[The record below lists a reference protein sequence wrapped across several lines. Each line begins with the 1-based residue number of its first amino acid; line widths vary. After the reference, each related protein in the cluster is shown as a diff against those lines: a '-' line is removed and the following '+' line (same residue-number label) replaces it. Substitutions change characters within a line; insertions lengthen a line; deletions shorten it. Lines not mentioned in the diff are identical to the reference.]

1 MSFPK
6 KKTRRKY
13 DTSFKDD
20 VIKMAL
26 AGRPISE
33 ISNSLG
39 VSASLIHRWCKTI
52 PGTKK
57 KNEGSTSSLD
67 INSLQQIEQ
76 LKADLRRT
84 EQERDILKKALGI
97 FSRGI

>member
-13 DTSFKDD
+13 DSSFKED
-20 VIKMAL
+20 VIKMAT

-67 INSLQQIEQ
+67 ISTLQQIEQ

-84 EQERDILKKALGI
+84 EQERDILKKQ
-97 FSRGI
+97 S